1 MTRRR
6 ESDRLIVLCDGR
18 AVHTG
23 KGAAG
28 LRSPQREQVR
38 TDLKD
43 CQTLRTSLRGIA
55 DRARRDPKARF
66 RDVYRL
72 LNEANLRECF
82 HALRRDAA
90 PGVDRVTFDDYGRG
104 LDANLPALVERLK
117 RKRYHA
123 RLVRRVNIPKGGG
136 KLRPLGIPVLEDK
149 LLQMAV
155 AKVLAA
161 VYEEDFLPASR
172 GYRPG
177 GDARETSRDR
187 AARLGGGSHAWV
199 VDADIKGFFE
209 HVDHDR
215 MLEMLE
221 LRIDDGPFPRL
232 VRKWLKA
239 GVLEADGRVL
249 HPAEGTPQGGVV
261 SPVPANIHLHYA
273 PDLWFDR
280 VVRRKTP
287 GRCTMLRYADD
298 FVVAFGR
305 REDAERF
312 LEELP
317 GRPGKSGLELS
328 GEKTRLVRFERG
340 NPSGDN
346 GGFDFLGFRYHWEP
360 TRQGR
365 WKVQR
370 RTAPSRLRRSAER
383 FTEWI
388 KANRSERLAVL
399 MERLRRKLSGHWQH
413 YGVTG
418 NGRSLCKFW
427 RPVVAG
433 LYKWLNRRSQKR
445 GLTWA
450 RLNEILERHEVPGPR
465 ITESR
470 QMQFSFM
477 GAR

>member
-6 ESDRLIVLCDGR
+6 ESDRLIVLRDGR

-28 LRSPQREQVR
+28 LRSPQRKQAR
-38 TDLKD
+38 ADMKG
-43 CQTLRTSLRGIA
+43 CQTLQTSLRGIA

-72 LNEANLRECF
+72 LDEANLRECF
-82 HALRRDAA
+82 RALRRDAA
-90 PGVDRVTFDDYGRG
+90 PGVDRVTFDDYERN
-104 LDANLPALVERLK
+104 LEANLSALVERLK
-117 RKRYHA
+117 HKRYRA
-123 RLVRRVNIPKGGG
+123 RLVRRVYIPKGGG

-155 AKVLAA
+155 AKVLT
-161 VYEEDFLPASR
+161 VIYEEDFLPASR

-177 GDARETSRDR
+177 GNARETSREW
-187 AARLGGGSHAWV
+187 AAKLGGGRYAWV

-209 HVDHDR
+209 HVDHDWMLR
-215 MLEMLE
+215 MLA
-221 LRIDDGPFPRL
+221 LRIDDEPFLRL

-249 HPAEGTPQGGVV
+249 HPVEGTPQGGVV
-261 SPVPANIHLHYA
+261 SPVLANVYLHYA
-273 PDLWFDR
+273 LDLWFE
-280 VVRRKTP
+280 RKVKP
-287 GRCTMLRYADD
+287 AARGGCTMLRYADD
-298 FVVAFGR
+298 FVVAFER
-305 REDAERF
+305 REDAVRF
-312 LEELP
+312 LGDLP
-317 GRPGKSGLELS
+317 GRLGKFGLELS
-328 GEKTRLVRFERG
+328 GEKTRLVPFERG
-340 NPSGDN
+340 NPTGN
-346 GGFDFLGFRYHWEP
+346 GGFDFLGFRYHWER
-360 TRQGR
+360 TRTGR

-383 FTEWI
+383 FAEWI
-388 KANRSERLAVL
+388 KANRSECLAVL
-399 MERLRRKLSGHWQH
+399 MGRLRRKLAGYWQY

-427 RPVVAG
+427 RLVVAG

-450 RLNEILERHEVPGPR
+450 RLDAILKRHEVPEPR

>member
-1 MTRRR
+1 M
-6 ESDRLIVLCDGR
+6 
-18 AVHTG
+18 
-23 KGAAG
+23 KG
-28 LRSPQREQVR
+28 
-38 TDLKD
+38 
-43 CQTLRTSLRGIA
+43 CQTLQTSLRGIA

-72 LNEANLRECF
+72 LDEANLRECF
-82 HALRRDAA
+82 RALRRDAA
-90 PGVDRVTFDDYGRG
+90 PGVDRVTFEDYERD
-104 LDANLPALVERLK
+104 LENNLAALVGRLK

-123 RLVRRVNIPKGGG
+123 RLVRRVNIPKWGG

-155 AKVLAA
+155 AKVLTAI
-161 VYEEDFLPASR
+161 YEEDFLPASR

-177 GDARETSRDR
+177 GDARETSREW
-187 AARLGGGSHAWV
+187 AAKLGGGSYAWV
-199 VDADIKGFFE
+199 ADADIKGFFE
-209 HVDHDR
+209 HVDHDW
-215 MLEMLE
+215 MLRMLE
-221 LRIDDGPFPRL
+221 LRIDDGPFLRL

-239 GVLEADGRVL
+239 GVLETDGRVL

-261 SPVPANIHLHYA
+261 SPVLANVYLHYA
-273 PDLWFDR
+273 LDLWFDR
-280 VVRRKTP
+280 VVRRMTQ
-287 GRCTMLRYADD
+287 GRCVMLRYADD
-298 FVVAFGR
+298 FVVAFER

-312 LEELP
+312 LGELP
-317 GRPGKSGLELS
+317 GRLGKFGLELS
-328 GEKTRLVRFERG
+328 AEKTRLVRFGRG
-340 NPSGDN
+340 APSGDN
-346 GGFDFLGFRYHWEP
+346 GGFDFLGFQYHWER
-360 TRQGR
+360 TRNGR

-383 FTEWI
+383 FNEWI

-399 MERLRRKLSGHWQH
+399 MERLRRKLAGYWQY

-427 RPVVAG
+427 RLVVAG

-450 RLNEILERHEVPGPR
+450 RLNAILKRYGVPEPR

-470 QMQFSFM
+470 QMQFSF
-477 GAR
+477 ARSR